1 MLSLFR
7 RLSDDFRPACSTWH
21 EASLISSKDAFRLD
35 VVLFDESFPEVKEH
49 LAVAMLLDETGDPV
63 FPNASEYSSQ
73 PGTKNEIDVFFE
85 SLKASSEESQLFS
98 AWDSVW
104 LFLPLRR

>member
-49 LAVAMLLDETGDPV
+49 LKVFRRSLCFSMKRAIQFFPTPV
-63 FPNASEYSSQ
+63 NILPNRARRMKLMCSSR
-73 PGTKNEIDVFFE
+73 V
-85 SLKASSEESQLFS
+85 
-98 AWDSVW
+98 
-104 LFLPLRR
+104 